1 MGLPQ
6 SPENFVQEIGRAGRD
21 RLPAKAISLILQS
34 EVTQKHSLA
43 HTDGISESQ
52 IKAFITLLHKKS
64 IQELDESASKSPPTS
79 SDFSSTSYM
88 DVALHMVSTV
98 KSLDCKEESIET
110 LISIL
115 EEHMY
120 NGSPVLSLEG
130 FLPNSAVVTLK
141 RRTVQELSLVE
152 PVVRC
157 IMKCGVE
164 LDKVGENENVGGHS
178 SAVFRAY
185 SFGRWQFSIVRCTRL
200 LGQYAEPRNVFASL
214 RRLQASGEL
223 ELSLDTGKSGRAM
236 HLKLHPLAASIFGE
250 SDLLVSD
257 SLPNLDQPTQL
268 ISSLYARFS
277 QQEKLCAKKVV
288 YIYSILH
295 QISASDSLSV
305 NEVDSYEAGEV
316 QYSGSSNN
324 FHLLIDQYF
333 SLTDEGRDQAF
344 LAPPFHN
351 KLSVDDRREVQEL
364 TADIIMLYREPTLS
378 VNQLA
383 LPFGSESNVDY
394 TARAMAKILHAIDAP
409 RAPVSAWNT
418 HPLWGKWRSYSF
430 QELYNVILS
439 ILETHTHSSWIKC

>member
-1 MGLPQ
+1 MCLPQ
-6 SPENFVQEIGRAGRD
+6 SPESFVQEIGRAGRD
-21 RLPAKAISLILQS
+21 SLPAKAISLILQS
-34 EVTQKHSLA
+34 EVPLRHSLA

-52 IKAFITLLHKKS
+52 IKAFIALLHTKS
-64 IQELDESASKSPPTS
+64 LQELDESASKSPPTS
-79 SDFSSTSYM
+79 SYFSSTSYV

-98 KSLDCKEESIET
+98 KALDCKEESIET

-115 EEHMY
+115 EEHTY

-130 FLPNSAVVTLK
+130 FLPDSAVVTLK
-141 RRTVQELSLVE
+141 RRTVQELSLIE

-157 IMKCGVE
+157 IMKCGFE
-164 LDKVGENENVGGHS
+164 LDKGGENETVGEHS
-178 SAVFRAY
+178 SFRAY
-185 SFGRWQFSIVRCTRL
+185 SFGSWQFSIVRCTRL

-223 ELSLDTGKSGRAM
+223 ELSLDTSKSGRAM

-250 SDLLVSD
+250 SDPSVSD

-295 QISASDSLSV
+295 QISVSDSLTV

-316 QYSGSSNN
+316 QHAGSSNN

-333 SLTDEGRDQAF
+333 SLTDEGKDQAF
-344 LAPPFHN
+344 LAPPFHS
-351 KLSVDDRREVQEL
+351 KLSVDNRREVQEL
-364 TADIIMLYREPTLS
+364 TADMIMLYREPTLS
-378 VNQLA
+378 VNQLT

-430 QELYNVILS
+430 QELNRVILS
-439 ILETHTHSSWIKC
+439 ILETSTHFSWIKF